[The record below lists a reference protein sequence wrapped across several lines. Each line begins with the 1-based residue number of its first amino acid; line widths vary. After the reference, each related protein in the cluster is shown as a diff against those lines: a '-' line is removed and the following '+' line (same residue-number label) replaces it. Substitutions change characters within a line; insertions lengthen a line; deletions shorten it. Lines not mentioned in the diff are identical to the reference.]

1 VKDMALFNIE
11 KNIDVGKLFKK
22 AKNAIDAKKES
33 KEEKKDSK

>member
-1 VKDMALFNIE
+1 MALFNIE

-22 AKNAIDAKKES
+22 AKNAIDSKKES